1 MKVDKSKIFAV
12 IMAGGKGERLWPL
25 STEERP
31 KPLISLNGQQT
42 LLEDTVQR
50 LFPLL
55 NAENVFV
62 ITDEKSAVQARE
74 ILMLPEENIIAEPCR
89 RNTAPCIALAAA
101 LIRRKC
107 ADATM
112 VVLPADHR
120 ITPVKRFQEDL
131 IDCIEQAQNGSLTI
145 LGVTPDK
152 PATGY
157 GYINAGEKIAPGI
170 YKVNAFKEKPDFE
183 TAQHYMMDGNYWWN
197 CGIFVWQI
205 QTLAEAFQKYNPAL
219 YEKFDAWANGEE
231 YQQNFASCDKI
242 SIDYAIMEK
251 ADNVVVKQ
259 ASFQWNDLGTLGAL
273 YEITMKDFHENAI
286 STQGRI
292 QLDEADQNLIFC
304 DDDTEIR
311 MENIKKCAIIKS
323 GKSLLI
329 TTKW

>member
-1 MKVDKSKIFAV
+1 MKIDKNKTFAV

-101 LIRRKC
+101 LIRRRC

-145 LGVTPDK
+145 LGITPDK

-205 QTLAEAFQKYNPAL
+205 QTLAEAFRKYNPAL
-219 YEKFDAWANGEE
+219 YEKFAGWVNGDE
-231 YQQNFASCDKI
+231 YQQNFANCDKI

-329 TTKW
+329 TTRW